1 MGCKKNVLM
10 VKLEE
15 KINKCEKTKVYGKAI
30 DNKIF

>member
-1 MGCKKNVLM
+1 LM

-30 DNKIF
+30 DNKIFWSYNCK